1 MHTELTNAGGL
12 ERLRI
17 DLVGHQLHRLFGR
30 NFLRALSAPQRVAAA
45 RLLLRAIARAGIRDR
60 HLDDH
65 AVAEGA
71 RPDLAPLDLHRVA
84 ILIGKP
90 LDDLCRVGAN
100 VVEECLARLGAVL
113 DLLQPML
120 PVASQRRAGDVVVA
134 KHLDDGETLRCSQ
147 QLAARALDV
156 LVRDQILNRLCSCGR
171 RSETRVA
178 HRCCKFFVV
187 DQLARGLHRL
197 QQRVFGE
204 VPGRRGLLGEHS
216 DVADR
221 ARLALGEGRQERL
234 LVLGIRRL
242 GLVGFRGRCVV
253 SRRYVRV
260 DREEA
265 RLDDDRA
272 RRAEQFARGLGV
284 DGRDFLLGG
293 RMKGR
298 EKTTRH
304 EVVDLALIGTKRRD
318 VLRCLGRND
327 RVMVANLVVGDD
339 ASQRQRGQASHV
351 RGGLGV
357 GAICLTNLRSDALQR
372 IDHVGRQVLRAR
384 TRVRQQLVRVVEALG
399 GRQRA
404 LGGKAKLGVGFALQL
419 RQIEQQLRLL
429 DARLL
434 LDPHDF
440 GIRGGAHCRGD
451 RLGLVGCRRA
461 LRGPAMPLAGIRRTG
476 LAGEVGDDLPIRH
489 GDKGVDLFV
498 AARD

>member
-1 MHTELTNAGGL
+1 
-12 ERLRI
+12 
-17 DLVGHQLHRLFGR
+17 
-30 NFLRALSAPQRVAAA
+30 
-45 RLLLRAIARAGIRDR
+45 
-60 HLDDH
+60 
-65 AVAEGA
+65 
-71 RPDLAPLDLHRVA
+71 
-84 ILIGKP
+84 
-90 LDDLCRVGAN
+90 
-100 VVEECLARLGAVL
+100 
-113 DLLQPML
+113 ML

-272 RRAEQFARGLGV
+272 RRAEQFARGLRV
-284 DGRDFLLGG
+284 DRRDFLLGG

-298 EKTTRH
+298 KKTACH

-318 VLRCLGRND
+318 ILRCLGRND

-339 ASQRQRGQASHV
+339 ASQRQRGQARHV